1 MKDTMIKVAGT
12 VKMWQ
17 SDLIT
22 GEKVA
27 GSEKEFHNTIG
38 ADLKAYLAECMAVD
52 VSGEAIITADLQVA
66 NAYAAGKSGI
76 AFITSGGTY
85 QSILF
90 ITTLNDGGDGTEVYT
105 EFYGYVDGAATL
117 NGTLQLGSTQAGG
130 ASTADYTNIFAT
142 YAINETVP
150 AARRFHFYWKVTMS

>member
-1 MKDTMIKVAGT
+1 MINAQIKVAGT
-12 VKMWQ
+12 VKLWQ
-17 SDLIT
+17 TDLIT
-22 GEKVA
+22 GEKVL

-38 ADLKAYLAECMAVD
+38 ADLKAYLAQCMAED
-52 VSGEAIITADLQVA
+52 VSGESIKTADLQVA

-76 AFITSGGTY
+76 AFIASGGTY
-85 QSILF
+85 QSIWF
-90 ITTLNDGGDGTEVYT
+90 VTTLNDGGDGTEVYT

-117 NGTLQLGSTQAGG
+117 NGSLQLGSVQAGG
-130 ASTADYTNIFAT
+130 ASASDYTNIFAT